1 MTPRTVHLIILAV
14 LCSVPAC
21 FGAYLVVKGDRSHSD
36 LSGIAV
42 AMGLALVAA
51 SATYAAVSSL
61 LVWKLGTTPR
71 RVFAVHGGIL
81 GTAIVFAGL
90 PRLFWLVAR

>member
-42 AMGLALVAA
+42 AAGLALVAA
-51 SATYAAVSSL
+51 SAVYAAISSL

-71 RVFAVHGGIL
+71 RVFAVHGGVVL
-81 GTAIVFAGL
+81 TVTAFVGL
-90 PRLFWLVAR
+90 PRLYWLVAR

>member
-21 FGAYLVVKGDRSHSD
+21 FGASLVVKGDRSHSA

-42 AMGLALVAA
+42 ATGLALVAA
-51 SATYAAVSSL
+51 SAIDAAIS
-61 LVWKLGTTPR
+61 PR
-71 RVFAVHGGIL
+71 RVFAVHGGML
-81 GTAIVFAGL
+81 LTVTALVGL
-90 PRLFWLVAR
+90 PRLSWLVAR